1 MNKIY
6 LSIIIPAYNEG
17 KNFKKGVLNKVAV
30 YLKGVKYS
38 YEVLIVDDG
47 SNDGSISKINIFCQA
62 NKNFFLIKRPHL
74 GKAAAIYTG
83 VKEAKGELILF
94 TDFDQATPLEEVE
107 KLVPFI
113 KKGYDVVIGSRE
125 IEGSRREK
133 EPFYRHLMG
142 RVFNLVVRLFA
153 FRGIADTQCGFKIF
167 QTKAAKDLFEKMK
180 VYSLGNKEIRHAFTG
195 AVDVELLFLAR
206 KMNYKIA
213 EVPVAWKHFK
223 TSRVHPIRDS
233 VIMFFDVL
241 KIKVNSLLG
250 KYD

>member
-1 MNKIY
+1 MRPLIT
-6 LSIIIPAYNEG
+6 IIIPAYNESR
-17 KNFKKGVLNKVAV
+17 NFKKGALNKVV
-30 YLKGVKYS
+30 TYLKGVKYS

-47 SNDGSISKINIFCQA
+47 SSDDSISKINTFCQV

-74 GKAAAIYTG
+74 GKAAAIYAG

-94 TDFDQATPLEEVE
+94 TDFDQATPLREIE
-107 KLVPFI
+107 KLLPFI
-113 KKGYDVVIGSRE
+113 KRGYDVVIGSRE
-125 IEGSRREK
+125 VEGSRREK

-142 RVFNLVVRLFA
+142 RVFNLVVKLFA
-153 FRGIADTQCGFKIF
+153 LKGIADTQCGFKIF
-167 QTKAAKDLFEKMK
+167 QTKVAKDLFGKMK
-180 VYSLGNKEIRHAFTG
+180 VYSLGDKEIRHAFTG

-206 KMNYKIA
+206 KMGYKIA

-241 KIKVNSLLG
+241 KIKVNALLG
-250 KYD
+250 RYD